1 MFDINPAVYDALEE
15 VGAQIH
21 AQIIEAIESDDWP
34 YLRKNGAPYYPSGDE
49 DVESYVVTTKRKNGE
64 TVGSPRDIV
73 DLGTLRKSQKWEPVD
88 YGDGLGIRFFNTA
101 KHSDLV
107 HEGGSNGNAEIP
119 ARPFMTRVL
128 AELNIEQM
136 IADEL
141 RSRIEVLP
149 SGKIR
154 TRRPDGTFGYSR
166 GVGDVNVE
174 TDTNNFEGYY
184 GGDNP

>member
-1 MFDINPAVYDALEE
+1 MLDINPAVYAALDE
-15 VGAQIH
+15 VGVQIH
-21 AQIIEAIESDDWP
+21 AQIIAEIESDDWP
-34 YLRKNGAPYYPSGDE
+34 YLRDGKAVTTIRKNKD
-49 DVESYVVTTKRKNGE
+49 VVT
-64 TVGSPRDIV
+64 SPRDIV
-73 DLGTLRKSQKWEPVD
+73 DLGTLRDSQKWEAVD
-88 YGDGLGIRFFNTA
+88 YGDGLGIRFYNDA
-101 KHSDLV
+101 EHSALV

-128 AELNIEQM
+128 AGLNIEQM

-141 RSRIEVLP
+141 GAEIEVLA

-154 TRRPDGTFGYSR
+154 TRDPRTGRFAYSR

-184 GGDNP
+184 GDNP

>member
-1 MFDINPAVYDALEE
+1 MLDINPAVYAALDE

-21 AQIIEAIESDDWP
+21 AQIIAAIESDDWP
-34 YLRKNGAPYYPSGDE
+34 WPRETYRKDKTQTPRPTG
-49 DVESYVVTTKRKNGE
+49 T
-64 TVGSPRDIV
+64 PRDIV
-73 DLGTLRKSQKWEPVD
+73 DLGTLRDNQKWEPID
-88 YGDGLGIRFFNTA
+88 YGDGLGIRFYNEA

-107 HEGGSNGNAEIP
+107 HEGGHNGNAEIP

-141 RSRIEVLP
+141 GAEIEVLA

-184 GGDNP
+184 GDNP

>member
-1 MFDINPAVYDALEE
+1 MFDINPAVYAALDE

-34 YLRKNGAPYYPSGDE
+34 YLRDGEA
-49 DVESYVVTTKRKNGE
+49 VVTKRKNKE

-73 DLGTLRKSQKWEPVD
+73 DLGTLRDSQKWESVD
-88 YGDGLGIRFFNTA
+88 YGDGLGIRFYNTA
-101 KHSDLV
+101 EHSDLV

-141 RSRIEVLP
+141 SANIETTKT
-149 SGKIR
+149 GKIR
-154 TRRPDGTFGYSR
+154 TRDPQTGRFTYSR
-166 GVGDVNVE
+166 GLGDVNVE

>member
-1 MFDINPAVYDALEE
+1 MLDINPAVYAALDE
-15 VGAQIH
+15 VGVQIH
-21 AQIIEAIESDDWP
+21 AQIIAAIESDDWP

-49 DVESYVVTTKRKNGE
+49 DVDPYVVITKRKNSE
-64 TVGSPRDIV
+64 IVGSPRDIV
-73 DLGTLRKSQKWEPVD
+73 DLGTLRDSQKWEAVD
-88 YGDGLGIRFFNTA
+88 YGDGLGIRFYNDA
-101 KHSDLV
+101 EHSALV

-141 RSRIEVLP
+141 GAEIEVLA

-154 TRRPDGTFGYSR
+154 TRDPRTGRFTYSR

-184 GGDNP
+184 GDNP